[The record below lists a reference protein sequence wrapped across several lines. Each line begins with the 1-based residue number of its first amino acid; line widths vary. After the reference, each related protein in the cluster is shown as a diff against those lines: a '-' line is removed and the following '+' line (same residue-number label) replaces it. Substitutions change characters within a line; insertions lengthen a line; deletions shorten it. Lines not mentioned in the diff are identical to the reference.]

1 MGESGLN
8 EPSSSPKCKNYTE
21 IIEEVFPT
29 YLAMGMTYDQ
39 FWLDDVSL
47 VKAYRRADDL
57 RRKHENTMLWLQ
69 GIYVAEALQ
78 STVGNMFTKGSKHKY
93 PEEPFAISAAE
104 QEERREREQRARME
118 RIKAAFTAKALR
130 MNAKTGGQNNDT

>member
-1 MGESGLN
+1 
-8 EPSSSPKCKNYTE
+8 
-21 IIEEVFPT
+21 
-29 YLAMGMTYDQ
+29 MGMTYDQ
-39 FWLDDVSL
+39 FWLDDVNL

-57 RRKHENTMLWLQ
+57 RRKRENTLLWLQ

-78 STVGNMFTKGSKHKY
+78 ATVGNMFTKGSKHKY

-104 QEERREREQRARME
+104 QEERREREQKARME

-130 MNAKTGGQNNDT
+130 MNAKTGGQTNDTQ